1 MRCDLCS
8 ALAVDA
14 SREKVKD
21 VGPGPCVVELLDVP
35 VLTCG
40 VCGHVQIDVPQRHA
54 LDALLKGL
62 RSDRSE
68 STQTLTFHE
77 GHWRVLPQDIE
88 NLR

>member
-1 MRCDLCS
+1 
-8 ALAVDA
+8 
-14 SREKVKD
+14 
-21 VGPGPCVVELLDVP
+21 